1 MAHDDTGTATLSV
14 PCRPEL
20 VNVVKTL
27 AERDDRPMAYVIRKL
42 IEREG
47 KTLGLLPG
55 EQRIEA

>member
-1 MAHDDTGTATLSV
+1 MAHDDTATATLSV
-14 PCRPEL
+14 PCRPDL

-47 KTLGLLPG
+47 KTLGLLPSEG
-55 EQRIEA
+55 RAA